1 VIGSTGDEEK
11 EPEDDGIM
19 QLLSKE
25 NFGDVADYVLEEA
38 VLEQEYPEANAERI
52 KLERDLQAAHYVL

>member
-1 VIGSTGDEEK
+1 
-11 EPEDDGIM
+11 M

-25 NFGDVADYVLEEA
+25 NFGDVADYILEEA